1 MKTLI
6 IAVTIIALSAVVGSV
21 IVGKKVFDGTVEEK
35 PYEQGLLWDKIRNNK
50 YGSGWSAVINNRK
63 IKTGDAEVSIS
74 VFNKYGKP
82 LSDASVSLV
91 VRRPSTTAYDRN
103 YETVRHSDNSYAA
116 KVYFPLFG
124 YWDLKI
130 KVAKKGESVIFE
142 ERIFAEE
149 DHQCKI

>member
-35 PYEQGLLWDKIRNNK
+35 PYEQGLLWDKIQDQK
-50 YGSGWSAVINNRK
+50 VESGWRAVINNGK
-63 IKTGDAEVSIS
+63 IKTGDTEISIS
-74 VFNKYGKP
+74 VFDKYGKP
-82 LSDASVSLV
+82 LSDASVSILIS
-91 VRRPSTTAYDRN
+91 RPSTSAYDRN
-103 YETVRHSDNSYAA
+103 YETVRRSDNSYAA

-124 YWDLKI
+124 YWGLKI
-130 KVAKKGESVIFE
+130 KVAKKEESVIFE

-149 DHQCKI
+149 EH

>member
-6 IAVTIIALSAVVGSV
+6 IIITIIALSAVIGSV

-35 PYEQGLLWDKIRNNK
+35 PYEQGLLWDKIQDRK
-50 YGSGWSAVINNRK
+50 VESGWSAVVNNRK
-63 IKTGDAEVSIS
+63 INKGDNEVSIS
-74 VFNKYGKP
+74 VFDKYGKP

-91 VRRPSTTAYDRN
+91 VSRPSTTAHDKD
-103 YETVRHSDNSYAA
+103 YETLRRSDNSYAA

-130 KVAKKGESVIFE
+130 KVAKKRESVIFE

-149 DHQCKI
+149 DHR

>member
-35 PYEQGLLWDKIRNNK
+35 PYEQGLLWDKIRSTK
-50 YGSGWSAVINNRK
+50 YESGWSAVVNNRK
-63 IKTGDAEVSIS
+63 INKGENEVSIS
-74 VFNKYGKP
+74 VFDKYGKP
-82 LSDASVSLV
+82 LSDASVSILV
-91 VRRPSTTAYDRN
+91 SRPSTAAYDRN
-103 YETVRHSDNSYAA
+103 YETLRRSDNSFAA

-149 DHQCKI
+149 DHR